1 MRGGMIALALASAI
15 ALSACGDS
23 TVPGEGDA
31 ASSALKMLDDSK
43 IAGMLSTEAKAALD
57 ILGQGARTEIEA
69 YKAQYGQLPAN
80 LSDLA
85 SLQTARA
92 AAVSAI
98 TDALAEQVPTQRVLG
113 GHHLVEGML
122 VLGELA
128 NQRQNEREIVEFR
141 GANAQGGHRRGR
153 VSRASRG
160 EPAPRRDGGGT
171 GRPTRH
177 ITSRCDGGSGV
188 RADRVG

>member
-1 MRGGMIALALASAI
+1 MRSGMITLALASAL

-23 TVPGEGDA
+23 AVPGEGDA
-31 ASSALKMLDDSK
+31 ASSALKVLDDSK

-92 AAVSAI
+92 AAVTAI
-98 TDALAEQVPTQRVLG
+98 TDALAEQVPFVRRETLEQMAGQFVDRAQQRVLDQMKAAEAA
-113 GHHLVEGML
+113 VAE
-122 VLGELA
+122 
-128 NQRQNEREIVEFR
+128 
-141 GANAQGGHRRGR
+141 
-153 VSRASRG
+153 S
-160 EPAPRRDGGGT
+160 APK
-171 GRPTRH
+171 P
-177 ITSRCDGGSGV
+177 
-188 RADRVG
+188 

>member
-1 MRGGMIALALASAI
+1 MRRGIVSLVLVS
-15 ALSACGDS
+15 ALSLAACGES

-92 AAVSAI
+92 ADVTAI
-98 TDALAEQVPTQRVLG
+98 ADAMAEQVPFVRRETLEQMAGQFVDRAQQRVLEQ
-113 GHHLVEGML
+113 LKAE
-122 VLGELA
+122 A
-128 NQRQNEREIVEFR
+128 ATTPAA
-141 GANAQGGHRRGR
+141 GAAK
-153 VSRASRG
+153 
-160 EPAPRRDGGGT
+160 
-171 GRPTRH
+171 
-177 ITSRCDGGSGV
+177 
-188 RADRVG
+188 